1 MLNAKSEFDFE
12 SESEIDII
20 DANLISQ
27 VSVAGDTSCSSTLT
41 LPNVNICYNF
51 NTNTGAPAYATSFIQ
66 TSGITI

>member
-1 MLNAKSEFDFE
+1 LS
-12 SESEIDII
+12 II

-41 LPNVNICYNF
+41 LPNANICYNF
-51 NTNTGAPAYATSFIQ
+51 NTDTGAPAYATSFIK